1 MIHKD
6 SPSKN
11 NNSTLILN
19 FKHKNQCFVRIGEIV
34 SPNNGIVQLN
44 HICRNGSSKHV
55 YQCKSKT
62 FKLKH
67 LNQILVLETVVS
79 TATKRFY
86 ECIVP
91 SGTT

>member
-1 MIHKD
+1 MMRKD
-6 SPSKN
+6 SSSKN

-19 FKHKNQCFVRIGEIV
+19 SRHKNQSFVRIGDIV

-55 YQCKSKT
+55 YQWKSKT

-67 LNQILVLETVVS
+67 LNQILVLETVS